1 MEMGFLRV
9 FFFKKARNRILA
21 NILRRIFDQLAY
33 YVIIFY
39 AFLNMQVAYNIRTT
53 TC

>member
-21 NILRRIFDQLAY
+21 NILRHIFDRLAN
-33 YVIIFY
+33 VIICY